1 MPVTGRLAAVVPL
14 SPDPVVNIIQT
25 TPQDVFIFANGLV
38 DIRPAQVDWD
48 CLKSLYAPVI
58 PQISDRPFQIIQ
70 HMGVIVIPSGI
81 SSDESRTLIDKLAE
95 GTIYNHKGT
104 YSVLAF
110 SGPGRKIPK
119 PELKIIRALEF
130 IGKTTQELH
139 RVDRSTDALPRYR
152 TVFWNCHD
160 YTVNLAILIM
170 DDFPPPPVVVK
181 LSRMVEESK
190 SAFCRKHEECA
201 LAMMNV
207 ALCIGAF
214 LCVFDLLGYTL
225 AHIFILFALLSTAI
239 CDVYYTIWRFQQIEA
254 LQMRE
259 AWIHTLEQ
267 QFSRLSAF
275 RRENP
280 VKSSAISEPLWFP
293 RG

>member
-1 MPVTGRLAAVVPL
+1 MPRGT
-14 SPDPVVNIIQT
+14 
-25 TPQDVFIFANGLV
+25 QDVFIFANSLV

-130 IGKTTQELH
+130 IGKTSMCLCELDYISQELH

-239 CDVYYTIWRFQQIEA
+239 CDVYYTIWRFQQVEA

-267 QFSRLSAF
+267 RFSRLSAF